1 MRIAIVG
8 AGQTGRTLGVKW
20 AAAGNEVWFSGG
32 QAVAARVQE
41 AIEEAWPNARTAT
54 LTEATEGCDVIV
66 LAVPWKDADR
76 CLEGAG
82 DLTGKILVDTVT
94 PVTWEDGPR
103 AVRGASFSEVL
114 AERHPGARIVKA
126 FNTLAAR
133 HLMNVRF
140 GNQDA
145 DTFLCADDIK
155 ALDVVRNLAQQIG
168 FRAVNAGPL
177 QNAVLI
183 EHISVLF
190 FYLGTREPRLVQSVA
205 SLIGDGSAKKP
216 RRRPPA

>member
-8 AGQTGRTLGVKW
+8 AGQTGRTLGVQW
-20 AAAGNEVWFSGG
+20 AGAGNEVWFCGSDRE
-32 QAVAARVQE
+32 VPARTQE
-41 AIEEAWPNARTAT
+41 AIEEAWPNARSAS
-54 LTEATEGCDVIV
+54 LHEATEGCEVVV
-66 LAVPWKDADR
+66 LAVPWKEADG
-76 CLEGAG
+76 CLDGAA

-103 AVRGASFSEVL
+103 AVRGESFAEVL

-145 DTFLCADDIK
+145 DTFLCSDDVK
-155 ALDVVRNLAQQIG
+155 ALDIVRTLAQQIG
-168 FRAVNAGPL
+168 FRAVNAGTL
-177 QNAVLI
+177 RNAVLI
-183 EHISVLF
+183 EHLSVLF
-190 FYLGTREPRLVQSVA
+190 FFLGTREPKLVQSVA
-205 SLIGDGSAKKP
+205 SLIGDGSAKP
-216 RRRPPA
+216 RRRSPA